1 MASMNKKLLILLTML
16 SNAGFCA
23 SYDTLPKGVNTIV
36 FKQAT
41 TTNIESKYDANKSSE
56 QLMLSETF
64 STNNLSEISEVI
76 QSYFNELKKL
86 SPDAYNAFSLG
97 EFEGKAEASAN
108 AQGVGI
114 GYGITDRFTIYGSI
128 PFYHIKTNVNF
139 YQKTPSNLNAIKNTV
154 NNSNPTDAIGTFVK
168 QLTLQLPDTNE
179 ELLQSVLVNYYHY
192 KPLGT
197 WEKDAIGDA
206 EIGAIYRL
214 TNFSDKGSALSFGAV
229 LPTGSIDDPDSLQDV
244 STGDGQTDFFIES
257 MNGIGFFDNQLQF
270 DLRAKYT
277 YQFAHDRKMRLYNDP
292 NVPLGTDSAILREKL
307 GDKIDTATSI
317 TLNANNWFSISA
329 AYLYN
334 KTFKANYNISDAA
347 IKNALEHGTDTV
359 SEWAKLSLGFS
370 TVELYKK
377 KQFEVP
383 FEISL
388 SGQKLINA
396 QNAADYSRI
405 DIDLKLYY

>member
-1 MASMNKKLLILLTML
+1 MNKKLLVILTML
-16 SNAGFCA
+16 SKAAFAA

-41 TTNIESKYDANKSSE
+41 TTNIESKYDANKSNE

-64 STNNLSEISEVI
+64 STSNLAEISDVI
-76 QSYFNELKKL
+76 QSYFEELKKL

-97 EFEGKAEASAN
+97 EFEGKAQASAS
-108 AQGVGI
+108 AQGIGI
-114 GYGITDRFTIYGSI
+114 GYGLTERFTIYGSI
-128 PFYHIKTNVNF
+128 PFYHIKTSVNF
-139 YQKTPSNLNAIKNTV
+139 YQKSPGNLNAIKNTI

-179 ELLQSVLVNYYHY
+179 ELLQSVLVNYYNY

-197 WEKDAIGDA
+197 WEKDALGDA

-214 TNFSDKGSALSFGAV
+214 TNFTDKGSALGFGVV
-229 LPTGSIDDPDSLQDV
+229 LPTGAVDDPDSLQDV
-244 STGDGQTDFFIES
+244 STGDGQTDVFVES
-257 MNGIGFFDNQLQF
+257 MNGIGFFNNQLQF
-270 DLRAKYT
+270 DLRGKYT
-277 YQFAHDRKMRLYNDP
+277 HQFSHDRKMRLYDDP
-292 NVPLGTDSAILREKL
+292 DVPLGTETAILREKL
-307 GDKIDTATSI
+307 GDKIDTVTSI
-317 TLNANNWFSISA
+317 TLNPTKWFSISA

-334 KTFKANYNISDAA
+334 KTFKADYNIADTQT
-347 IKNALEHGTDTV
+347 KNALEHGTDTV

-383 FEISL
+383 FEIVV

-405 DIDLKLYY
+405 DVDLKLYY

>member
-1 MASMNKKLLILLTML
+1 MNKKLLVLLTML
-16 SNAGFCA
+16 SNAAFSA
-23 SYDTLPKGVNTIV
+23 SYDTLPKGVNTLV

-41 TTNIESKYDANKSSE
+41 TTNIESKYDANKSNE

-64 STNNLSEISEVI
+64 STSNLSEISDVI
-76 QSYFNELKKL
+76 QSYFEELKKL

-97 EFEGKAEASAN
+97 EFEGKAVAEAS

-128 PFYHIKTNVNF
+128 PFYHIKTSVNF
-139 YQKTPSNLNAIKNTV
+139 YQKTPGNLNAIKNTV
-154 NNSNPTDAIGTFVK
+154 SNSNPTDAIGTFVK

-179 ELLQSVLVNYYHY
+179 ELLQSVLVNYYNY

-197 WEKDAIGDA
+197 WEKDALGDA

-214 TNFSDKGSALSFGAV
+214 TNFSDKGSAISFGAV
-229 LPTGSIDDPDSLQDV
+229 LPTGAVDDPDSLQDV
-244 STGDGQTDFFIES
+244 STGDGQTDVFIES

-270 DLRAKYT
+270 DIRAKYT
-277 YQFAHDRKMRLYNDP
+277 YQFEHNRTMRLYTDP
-292 NVPLGTDSAILREKL
+292 DVPLGTESATLREKL
-307 GDKIDTATSI
+307 GDKIDTVSSI
-317 TLNANNWFSISA
+317 TINPNNWFSISA

-334 KTFKANYNISDAA
+334 KTFKANYNLEDAQT
-347 IKNALEHGTDTV
+347 KNALEHGTDTV

-383 FEISL
+383 FEIVI

-396 QNAADYSRI
+396 QNAANYSRI
-405 DIDLKLYY
+405 DLDLKLYY

>member
-1 MASMNKKLLILLTML
+1 MNKKLLVLFTML
-16 SNAGFCA
+16 SQTAFAA

-36 FKQAT
+36 FKQVT
-41 TTNIESKYDANKSSE
+41 TTNIESKYDANKSNE

-64 STNNLSEISEVI
+64 STSNLSEISEVI

-97 EFEGKAEASAN
+97 EFEGKAQASAT
-108 AQGVGI
+108 AQGVGV
-114 GYGITDRFTIYGSI
+114 GYGITDRFTVYGSI

-139 YQKTPSNLNAIKNTV
+139 YQKSPGNLNAIKNTV
-154 NNSNPTDAIGTFVK
+154 NNSAPTDAIGTFVK

-197 WEKDAIGDA
+197 WEKDALGDA

-214 TNFSDKGSALSFGAV
+214 TNLPDMGSAISFGAV
-229 LPTGSIDDPDSLQDV
+229 LPTGSVDDPDSLQDV
-244 STGDGQTDFFIES
+244 STGDGQTDVFVES
-257 MNGIGFFDNQLQF
+257 MNGIGFFNNQLQF
-270 DLRAKYT
+270 DLKAKYT
-277 YQFAHDRKMRLYNDP
+277 YQFAHDKKMRLYTDP
-292 NVPLGTDSAILREKL
+292 DVPLGTDSALLREKL
-307 GDKIDTATSI
+307 GDKIDTVTSI
-317 TLNANNWFSISA
+317 TINPNNWLSISA

-334 KTFKANYNISDAA
+334 KTFKADYNIADAST
-347 IKNALEHGTDTV
+347 KNALEHGTDSV
-359 SEWAKLSLGFS
+359 SEWAKISLGFS

-383 FEISL
+383 FEVVL

-405 DIDLKLYY
+405 DLDLKLYY